1 MARFLLQ
8 FKVPDVQPS
17 GAQPYQKLN
26 HTFRSLLQI
35 QQQPSTSVGGPSAL
49 AGPSNFQPGQSPQQW
64 QQQPQW
70 QQQSSYSPQQ
80 FRVIDVMAVSG
91 SIKGQAII
99 EGPDYTTTVAQLI
112 AQCPILDTGLEWH
125 LEELMPAQDA
135 VQILERARAS

>member
-17 GAQPYQKLN
+17 GTQPYQKLN

-35 QQQPSTSVGGPSAL
+35 QQQPSSSVGGPSAL
-49 AGPSNFQPGQSPQQW
+49 AGPSAFQQGQAQAQQQW
-64 QQQPQW
+64 GQQTSYNQQQC
-70 QQQSSYSPQQ
+70 
-80 FRVIDVMAVSG
+80 RVIDVMAVSG

-99 EGPDYTTTVAQLI
+99 EGPDYTTAVAQLI

>member
-8 FKVPDVQPS
+8 FKVPEVQPS
-17 GAQPYQKLN
+17 GTQPYQKLN

-35 QQQPSTSVGGPSAL
+35 QQQPSSSVGGPSTL
-49 AGPSNFQPGQSPQQW
+49 AGPSAFQQAQGQSPQW
-64 QQQPQW
+64 PQQQ
-70 QQQSSYSPQQ
+70 YNPQQ

-91 SIKGQAII
+91 SIKGQAIV

-112 AQCPILDTGLEWH
+112 AQCPILDAGLEWH